1 MKTIMR
7 GYCLLFNEITDVSE
21 ELMKLEEKL
30 KLAQRQAEELYI
42 EETDEDIINSEPDS
56 EPS

>member
-1 MKTIMR
+1 M
-7 GYCLLFNEITDVSE
+7 LFNEITDVSE